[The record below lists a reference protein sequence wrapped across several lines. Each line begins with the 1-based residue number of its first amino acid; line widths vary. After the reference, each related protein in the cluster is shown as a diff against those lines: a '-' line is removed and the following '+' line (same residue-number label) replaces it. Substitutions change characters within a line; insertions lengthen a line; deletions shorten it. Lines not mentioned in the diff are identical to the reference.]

1 MKPNVVPSVFTFIK
15 NKSSENQPKRR
26 SPRKCHLNTEFVKPK
41 QKKLTLE
48 ITDADSLPDNNFKS
62 NQQSSS
68 IVCENCERLS
78 FENMLFKEISK
89 LLEEKKIDLKKN

>member
-1 MKPNVVPSVFTFIK
+1 MRIYFNITDINVNAGRHMKTLKPNVVSSVFTFIK
-15 NKSSENQPKRR
+15 TESSGSQPKRR

-62 NQQSSS
+62 NQQ
-68 IVCENCERLS
+68 
-78 FENMLFKEISK
+78 
-89 LLEEKKIDLKKN
+89 

>member
-1 MKPNVVPSVFTFIK
+1 M
-15 NKSSENQPKRR
+15 
-26 SPRKCHLNTEFVKPK
+26 KPK